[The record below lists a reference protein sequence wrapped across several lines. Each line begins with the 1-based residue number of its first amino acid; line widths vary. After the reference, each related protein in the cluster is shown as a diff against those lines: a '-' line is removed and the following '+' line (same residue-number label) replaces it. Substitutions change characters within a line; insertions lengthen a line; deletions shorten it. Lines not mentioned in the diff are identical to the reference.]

1 MLQSFLGLP
10 RQPQLLPEIPVLI
23 HLECARESHT
33 CLKSQ
38 QNSSAREASMLL
50 SISFCFPSHQLPRC
64 LTICQHLFIY
74 LLVYL
79 FVYRFVYPPICRSV
93 GLSTYR
99 SVHLNT
105 GSIYR
110 SVYLSLSRSIHP
122 IRLAIHL
129 SIYRSICQI
138 YQSSSTPAVLC
149 TACRHTC
156 ISVRCIQH
164 VLLHKKLWSKS

>member
-10 RQPQLLPEIPVLI
+10 RHPQLLPEIPVLI
-23 HLECARESHT
+23 HLECARESHM

-38 QNSSAREASMLL
+38 ASKTVRHVKHLCCFL
-50 SISFCFPSHQLPRC
+50 SVFYFPSHQLPRC
-64 LTICQHLFIY
+64 LTICQHIY

-79 FVYRFVYPPICRSV
+79 FVYRFVCPPICRSV

-129 SIYRSICQI
+129 SSYRSICQI